1 MTLFEYLSV
10 GYSIVLSLTIVR
22 LLGGLPAALAS
33 DRRYWVH
40 VAWIGIVLI
49 RSLLFWW
56 SFWSYHEVAA
66 WNFFSF
72 ALVLLVP
79 GLLYIMAAA
88 LIPDSPSSVGSWQA
102 HFYAVHRRFFTILA
116 LSFLFTIAASHLVL
130 DVPLLHPL
138 RGVQVF
144 FFVVALAA
152 AATSNSRFHGVLA
165 VTVLFLIVPTIVF
178 FFLEPGQLVASP

>member
-22 LLGGLPAALAS
+22 LLGGLPATVAS

-40 VAWIGIVLI
+40 VVWIGIVLI

-72 ALVLLVP
+72 TLVLLVP
-79 GLLYIMAAA
+79 GLLYIMAAT
-88 LIPDSPSSVGSWQA
+88 LIPDSPSSIGSWQA
-102 HFYAVHRRFFTILA
+102 HFYAVYRRFFIILA
-116 LSFLFTIAASHLVL
+116 LSFLVTVSASHLVL
-130 DVPLLHPL
+130 GVPLLHPL

-152 AATSNSRFHGVLA
+152 AATSNSRFHEMLA
-165 VTVLFLIVPTIVF
+165 VTVLFCIVPTIFF
-178 FFLEPGQLVASP
+178 FFLEPGQLVSSP